1 MTQKIQ
7 LIDEN
12 LLYYCEG
19 NGKVVR
25 VIDDEFHVVNHP
37 KDSSRRLFIS
47 YDQLLVI
54 DESKLVFNCMTSIR
68 LVLFYTFLLSLIL
81 FRVNFYF

>member
-12 LLYYCEG
+12 LLYYSEG

-25 VIDDEFHVVNHP
+25 VIDDEFHVVAG
-37 KDSSRRLFIS
+37 DCLFH
-47 YDQLLVI
+47 
-54 DESKLVFNCMTSIR
+54 MTSC
-68 LVLFYTFLLSLIL
+68 
-81 FRVNFYF
+81 

>member
-25 VIDDEFHVVNHP
+25 VIDDEFHVVNQP

-54 DESKLVFNCMTSIR
+54 VENK
-68 LVLFYTFLLSLIL
+68 
-81 FRVNFYF
+81 

>member
-12 LLYYCEG
+12 LLYYCEV

-37 KDSSRRLFIS
+37 KDNSRRLFIS

-68 LVLFYTFLLSLIL
+68 LVLFYTFLLSFIL